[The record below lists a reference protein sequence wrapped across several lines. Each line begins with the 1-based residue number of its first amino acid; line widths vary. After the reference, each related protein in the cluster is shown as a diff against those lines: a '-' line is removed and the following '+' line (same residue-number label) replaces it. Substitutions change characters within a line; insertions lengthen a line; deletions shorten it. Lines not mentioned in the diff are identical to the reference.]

1 MVSRSSLLFIIA
13 VVIVAVVVASV
24 LLTLS
29 RPLANHGVV
38 VKPSNAVAGEFST
51 VNQVVV
57 GLLTSLNV
65 PVYVVGPPTLAQ
77 KLVGVNQSLIRS
89 ISLNQLVS
97 LPNNSVVVID
107 WSLIKPS
114 VVVSDPLG
122 KVTINL
128 TSPVIHYL
136 ATAIAK
142 GDIVGVYA
150 NGSDEGVVEFVLA
163 YSWAIATNHRL
174 LFDEKPTN
182 DYLLAYPII
191 PVNPHEPVI
200 IIAKRV
206 KTEGLVIGPVYLS
219 QLPTVIANMIKPTT
233 TTATTSNADP
243 IDPCYEAY
251 YNYDVINHYFNSNP
265 EPGVYV
271 ANSFTF
277 LWATPMLTGT
287 EYPTG
292 ILGYQDGNGSYL
304 WDTCLL
310 IGNTVAYLANNPSGV
325 LYYLPTTVVGYEEY
339 QESSTMY
346 NNNGYEG
353 YQVGAIDYYTGDAW
367 YNESYTNAL
376 VADPV
381 GATFN
386 SNSWNPP
393 STSSTSQ
400 YEIFLGLEVAGQEIV
415 PFIGVSISL
424 PTSEIISASTNPW
437 DEIELPPGAKV
448 LVPNITWTYNINVG
462 GSNVG
467 FPNAFEDI
475 TPAMTIFSSL
485 STTSVAAFPID
496 FENYAVTSQVPYG
509 SCYYYTD
516 QTIWVNAEWYIV
528 VVPQSSNTV
537 SLTSTSITL
546 IPGNAP
552 FGSYV
557 TGVSSSADV
566 ICTPPP

>member
-1 MVSRSSLLFIIA
+1 M
-13 VVIVAVVVASV
+13 
-24 LLTLS
+24 
-29 RPLANHGVV
+29 
-38 VKPSNAVAGEFST
+38 
-51 VNQVVV
+51 
-57 GLLTSLNV
+57 
-65 PVYVVGPPTLAQ
+65 
-77 KLVGVNQSLIRS
+77 
-89 ISLNQLVS
+89 
-97 LPNNSVVVID
+97 
-107 WSLIKPS
+107 
-114 VVVSDPLG
+114 
-122 KVTINL
+122 
-128 TSPVIHYL
+128 
-136 ATAIAK
+136 
-142 GDIVGVYA
+142 
-150 NGSDEGVVEFVLA
+150 
-163 YSWAIATNHRL
+163 
-174 LFDEKPTN
+174 
-182 DYLLAYPII
+182 AYPTI
-191 PVNPHEPVI
+191 PVNTHQPVVYV
-200 IIAKRV
+200 AKWV
-206 KTEGLVIGPVYLS
+206 KPRGLVIGPIYPN
-219 QLPTVIANMIKPTT
+219 QLTTVIANMMKPTT
-233 TTATTSNADP
+233 ALTTSSNTDP

-251 YNYDVINHYFNSNP
+251 YNYGIINNYFNSNP

-271 ANSFTF
+271 ADTFTF
-277 LWATPMLTGT
+277 IWATLMFTNA

-292 ILGYQDGNGSYL
+292 ILGYQDGNGTYL

-346 NNNGYEG
+346 NNYGLEG

-386 SNSWNPP
+386 SNSWNLP
-393 STSSTSQ
+393 STSSTSS
-400 YEIFLGLEVAGQEIV
+400 YEIFFGLEVAGQEIV

-424 PTSEIISASTNPW
+424 PAGTSESISASTSPW

-448 LVPNITWTYNINVG
+448 LVPNITWTFNIG
-462 GSNVG
+462 ATGSNTG

-485 STTSVAAFPID
+485 STTSTAAFPID
-496 FENYAVTSQVPYG
+496 FENYAITSRMFCDYFT
-509 SCYYYTD
+509 Y

-552 FGSYV
+552 TGSYV
-557 TGVSSSADV
+557 TGVSSGKV
-566 ICTPPP
+566 YTPCARP